1 MKKKILLP
9 LFAFGLILSSP
20 TNVYAEGWS
29 KSGSDWIY
37 LDKNNDKVTNEWRK
51 GADDKWRYLN
61 ENGLMAKDS
70 WVDNDEYYVDDQ
82 GLITEG
88 WRKLKDGNEYYW
100 AYFQSGGK
108 AVKGSWKNINNK
120 YYYFD
125 DDGKM
130 LTGWILDNNYYIKSD
145 GTMVTGWYKLLPPD
159 SEEQKPGPNSGNK
172 EKWFYFTNTG
182 NKFKPVLN
190 GGAKFGEKKI
200 DGTRYA
206 FNEKGELVSG
216 WMQLAGGSN
225 PTIKNFK
232 YMNEDG
238 TVRTGWYSLEP
249 PEALA
254 GNYNH
259 LVEWFY
265 FSSTGE
271 PYASKTDKLYV
282 IDIVKINGK
291 QYLFDKNGTPVYGL
305 QKVYQ
310 GNTYSAYYFGE
321 SSQCYIIKG
330 KQNI

>member
-1 MKKKILLP
+1 
-9 LFAFGLILSSP
+9 
-20 TNVYAEGWS
+20 
-29 KSGSDWIY
+29 
-37 LDKNNDKVTNEWRK
+37 
-51 GADDKWRYLN
+51 
-61 ENGLMAKDS
+61 
-70 WVDNDEYYVDDQ
+70 
-82 GLITEG
+82 
-88 WRKLKDGNEYYW
+88 
-100 AYFQSGGK
+100 
-108 AVKGSWKNINNK
+108 
-120 YYYFD
+120 
-125 DDGKM
+125 M

-182 NKFKPVLN
+182 KKFKPVLN

-271 PYASKTDKLYV
+271 PYASKTEKLNV
-282 IDIVKINGK
+282 NDIVKINGK

-330 KQNI
+330 KQNIKESSGKNEEYFFQVSTGKGLTGTKDSKLYYKGRLVRANEYMKYQVFAVPNESGSGTTNYVVNSSGKIVSNGKVKDADKVEYKTNASGVLTAIDGSTNISGSFETPQEPDWANND